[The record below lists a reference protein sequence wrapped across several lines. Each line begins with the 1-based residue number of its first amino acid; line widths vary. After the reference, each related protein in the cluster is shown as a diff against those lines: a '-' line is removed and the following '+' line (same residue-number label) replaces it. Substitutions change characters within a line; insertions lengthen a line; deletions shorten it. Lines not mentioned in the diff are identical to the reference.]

1 MNKEELYRLFLE
13 ILDNESVFMDEPMK
27 KHISFKVGGPCDI
40 LVRPKSVE
48 EIRNVM
54 KVLKEKNIPFLIKG
68 NGTNILIR
76 DGGYR
81 GVVIELSDN
90 FNEVKINGSEVEVQA
105 GELLSII
112 GKKVMEASL
121 TGFEFASGIP
131 GTLGG
136 AIAMNAGA
144 YGGEMKNIIKEV
156 TLVDMDGN
164 VVTYNNK
171 EMDFGYRHSVLTDTD
186 MIAISAIIS
195 LEPGNYEE
203 IKEKMEDL
211 ALRRRTNQP
220 LEYPSA
226 GSTFKRPE
234 GYFAGKLIQ
243 DSDLKGSSVGGA
255 MVSEKH
261 SGFVINYDNAT
272 AKDITDLIEHVKKT
286 VYEKQGVHLEEEV
299 KIFGEH

>member
-54 KVLKEKNIPFLIKG
+54 RVLKEKNIPFLIKG

-243 DSDLKGSSVGGA
+243 DSNLKGSSVGGA

>member
-40 LVRPKSVE
+40 LVRPKSIE

-54 KVLKEKNIPFLIKG
+54 RVLKEKNIPFLIKG

-243 DSDLKGSSVGGA
+243 DSNLKGSSVGGA